1 MSQVRLRQVTGPAT
15 AAGTALATVNPTE
28 TGTWTEVAGL
38 TAAIPTG
45 GAIVEVTADTA
56 AMRVAVI
63 DNGRSPPPLPPHNGL
78 IVELGATFRMDVNFD
93 DRVFTKTL

>member
-1 MSQVRLRQVTGPAT
+1 MSQVRLRQVTGPAPS
-15 AAGTALATVNPTE
+15 AGTALATVNPTE

-56 AMRVAVI
+56 SMRVAVI
-63 DNGRSPPPLPPHNGL
+63 DNGKAPPPLSPHNGL
-78 IVELGATFRMDVNFD
+78 IVELGATLREDLNFEA
-93 DRVFTKTL
+93 RVFTKTL